1 MRPLLAA
8 STPIIAAVALASC
21 TPTPAP
27 ETAQGAPPDAMLAGL
42 DTSRQCFFLRTV
54 DRYSR
59 APDADGGNARILV
72 RAGGNERFLLESV
85 SSCPE
90 IDFTFKLALDNRFGP
105 TLCTGDTAD
114 LLVPSASGTDSC
126 MVRVIG
132 RMQE

>member
-1 MRPLLAA
+1 MIRILAPFP
-8 STPIIAAVALASC
+8 TIAAVALASC
-21 TPTPAP
+21 APAPGP
-27 ETAQGAPPDAMLAGL
+27 ETAQGDEPDAVLAGL

-54 DRYSR
+54 DRYSQ
-59 APDADGGNARILV
+59 APDAAGGNARILV
-72 RAGGNERFLLESV
+72 RAGGNKRFLLESV

-114 LLVPSASGTDSC
+114 LLVPSPSGTDSC